1 MGDSTISESG
11 IMNWYSLRVMSG
23 KEEKIKDS
31 IFRELEYE
39 KDIAENV
46 EDILIPTENVVDI
59 KNGKKLVKKKVFFP
73 GYILLKMEMNN
84 ETKFFIES
92 INGVMSFV
100 GPKGSPQSLNDAEV
114 RRIIGSFDQDDDSV
128 DTIEEIPFK
137 VGDSVKVT
145 DGPFKDFNGL
155 IQEINDKNRIKVNV
169 NIFGR
174 PTPIELSFNQ
184 ILIEN

>member
-1 MGDSTISESG
+1 
-11 IMNWYSLRVMSG
+11 MNWYSLRVMSG

-31 IFRELEYE
+31 IFRELAYE
-39 KDIAENV
+39 KEIAENV

-59 KNGKKLVKKKVFFP
+59 KNGKKHVKKKVFFP

-84 ETKFFIES
+84 ETKFFIEG
-92 INGVMSFV
+92 IDGVMSFV
-100 GPKGSPQSLNDAEV
+100 GPKGSPQSLNDAEIK
-114 RRIIGSFDQDDDSV
+114 RIVGSFDPDDDSV
-128 DTIEEIPFK
+128 DEIEEIPFK

-155 IQEINDKNRIKVNV
+155 IQEINDRNRIKVNV

>member
-1 MGDSTISESG
+1 
-11 IMNWYSLRVMSG
+11 MNWYSLRVMSG

-31 IFRELEYE
+31 IFRELAYE
-39 KDIAENV
+39 KEIAENV

-59 KNGKKLVKKKVFFP
+59 KNGKKQVKKKVFFP

-84 ETKFFIES
+84 ETKFFIEG
-92 INGVMSFV
+92 IDGVMSFV
-100 GPKGSPQSLNDAEV
+100 GPKGSPQSLNDAEIK
-114 RRIIGSFDQDDDSV
+114 RIVGSFDPDDDSIDMV
-128 DTIEEIPFK
+128 EEIPFK